1 MQKKIKFSNTAFS
14 STIAGAPIRR
24 YLPSSLTEAVGPF
37 ILLDQAG
44 PFKIANTETRGVG
57 PHPHRGIATLTY
69 AVSGEI
75 EHLDSLGNRALVS
88 SGGVQWMN
96 AGNGIVH
103 DERSKPDGDLT
114 EKEKYAFQFWINLPS
129 KIKTMKP
136 EYIPMQ
142 AAQVPV
148 KNMPEGAGLIRVL
161 VGSYQ
166 NMTSKIPT
174 YSQQFLYHL
183 ALNPGQKFKIDF
195 LAKTE
200 VAAVL
205 PTASAVINAEN
216 FSGGKII
223 VFDEDAGE
231 IEMENRSDT
240 VLDILLFG
248 GEKYTEPIV
257 AQGPFVM
264 NSEEEIALAY
274 EEYTQGKY
282 GEIQYPT
289 NG

>member
-1 MQKKIKFSNTAFS
+1 MQKKIKFSNTALS
-14 STIAGAPIRR
+14 SAIAGAPISR
-24 YLPSSLTEAVGPF
+24 YLPNSLTEAVGPF

-96 AGNGIVH
+96 AGNGIIH

-136 EYIPMQ
+136 EYIPVQ

-148 KNMPEGAGLIRVL
+148 KNMPEGAGLVRVI

-166 NMTSKIPT
+166 DLTAKIPT
-174 YSQQFLYHL
+174 YSEQFLYHI
-183 ALNPGQKFKIDF
+183 ALNPKQKFKIDL

-205 PTASAVINAEN
+205 PTASAVINTEN
-216 FSGGKII
+216 FNAGDLI

-231 IEMENRSDT
+231 IEVENLSDKT
-240 VLDILLFG
+240 LDILLFG
-248 GEKYTEPIV
+248 GEKYGEPMV

-274 EEYTQGKY
+274 KEYTQGKY
-282 GEIQYPT
+282 GKIQYP
-289 NG
+289 

>member
-1 MQKKIKFSNTAFS
+1 MQKKIKFSNTSIS
-14 STIAGAPIRR
+14 SAIAGAPISR
-24 YLPSSLTEAVGPF
+24 YLPGSRTEAVGPF

-75 EHLDSLGNRALVS
+75 EHLDSLGNRAMVS

-103 DERSKPDGDLT
+103 DERSKPDEDLT

-129 KIKTMKP
+129 KIKAMKP
-136 EYIPMQ
+136 EYIPVQ
-142 AAQVPV
+142 AAEVPV
-148 KNMPEGAGLIRVL
+148 KNMPEGAGLVRVI

-166 NMTSKIPT
+166 DLTAKIPT
-174 YSQQFLYHL
+174 YSEQFLYHIEL
-183 ALNPGQKFKIDF
+183 KPEQKFKIDF
-195 LAKTE
+195 IEKTE

-216 FSGGKII
+216 FNAGDLI

-231 IEMENRSDT
+231 IEMENLSDKT
-240 VLDILLFG
+240 LDVLLFG
-248 GEKYTEPIV
+248 GEKYGEPMV
-257 AQGPFVM
+257 SQGPFVM
-264 NSEEEIALAY
+264 NSEEEITLAY
-274 EEYTQGKY
+274 KEYTQGKY
-282 GEIQYPT
+282 GKIQYP
-289 NG
+289 